1 MNPIL
6 GDKPALGELVA
17 LKLAVGSLLWHLA
30 ADNTDDLIF
39 PNTLVT
45 IAVINNIEVM
55 DSVGLI
61 TLPSL

>member
-17 LKLAVGSLLWHLA
+17 LKLTVGGLLWHLA
-30 ADNTDDLIF
+30 DDNTNDLIF
-39 PNTLVT
+39 PNILVT

-61 TLPSL
+61 SLPSL

>member
-17 LKLAVGSLLWHLA
+17 LKLATGSLLWHLA
-30 ADNTDDLIF
+30 GDTTDDLIF

-61 TLPSL
+61 SLPSL